1 MLDMHDNAEL
11 DPVYEFHH
19 RLYTAQQL
27 IGTKIQSETVDTL
40 VELEIYKYFSPR
52 SVWEF
57 GAGTGSWAIAMNYLS
72 GHSAKFSMTENFTF
86 VTVDYLQKYRT
97 DNQFWPET
105 IKELSDHLDNSNSK
119 LGVHMEYEL
128 YDKDIC
134 HYLNDITT
142 PFEFVRLDCDLEMP
156 HKTIEHIIENSTDN
170 LVIISD
176 DVEPNGCLN
185 RLMLLQEQVAKGKL
199 RIFWTGVCTAAW
211 CKPSVDIEPFFD
223 NMEIYRSAFKEMFVL
238 GEYTSFG
245 LPQQHLITRG

>member
-1 MLDMHDNAEL
+1 MLDMYDDAES

-40 VELEIYKYFSPR
+40 VELEIYKYFSPS

-57 GAGTGSWAIAMNYLS
+57 GAGTGSWAIAMNYLG

-86 VTVDYLQKYRT
+86 VTMDHLKKYRT
-97 DNQFWPET
+97 DGQFWPET
-105 IKELSDHLDNSNSK
+105 IKELADHLDNSNSK

-156 HKTIEHIIENSTDN
+156 HKTIEYIIENSTDN

-223 NMEIYRSAFKEMFVL
+223 NIEIYRTAFKEMFVL
-238 GEYTSFG
+238 AGYTSFG
-245 LPQQHLITRG
+245 LPQRHLITRI